1 MKISQL
7 YKYPIKSLTPLKS
20 ESLVLNSN
28 GYIDGDRLFGFRFQ
42 NAGARDNYE
51 WQRKTSFAALMHMP
65 QIARLKVDFD
75 ETSRNL
81 IIKNTDE
88 IIVDANIDLGF
99 DVSVKKRIRLA
110 GINDK
115 IPKLGKLFT
124 EF

>member
-81 IIKNTDE
+81 IIKNTIFLE
-88 IIVDANIDLGF
+88 K
-99 DVSVKKRIRLA
+99 VKTHYL
-110 GINDK
+110 NY
-115 IPKLGKLFT
+115 LLF
-124 EF
+124 